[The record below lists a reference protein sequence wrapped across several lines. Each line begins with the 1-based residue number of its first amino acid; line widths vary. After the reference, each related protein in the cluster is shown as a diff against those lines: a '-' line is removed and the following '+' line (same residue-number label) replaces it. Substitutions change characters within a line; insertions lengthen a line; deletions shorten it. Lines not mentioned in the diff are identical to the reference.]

1 MRPSDLSLMIGGP
14 AGSGVNSTSEIFM
27 KACSRAG
34 VFVFTNV
41 EYHSNIHGRHIF
53 FRIRTADESITS
65 HVEQVDVLLA
75 LDAETIYGTDPH
87 QDYQSHR
94 GHLHEVVPGGAIV
107 IDAKAGI
114 TDENLGRD
122 DVRVLSL
129 PYDDIVREAV
139 EAHGVDYNA
148 RRHAVMANMVPLG
161 ACCALLDFDVDR
173 VLPIVA
179 ERLPERHQNLVP
191 LNRSVLQHAWQA
203 AHDTLGDAGFS
214 LTLHPRDDQ
223 PARMLI
229 AGHEAI
235 GIAKLHAGCG
245 FQTYYPI
252 APASDESV
260 YLESLQADWPIVVL
274 QAEDEIASMNM
285 AVGAAHA
292 GIRASTST
300 AGPGFTLMAE
310 GMGFASITEAPG
322 PVVVLYQRG
331 GPSTGLPTRNSQQD
345 LRFALQPA
353 HGEFPH
359 IVVAPGD
366 VEEAAQYTHLAFN
379 WGDRYQVPVVV
390 LADKFIANSHF
401 TVDSLGLEG
410 LPVDRGAIWTGESNG
425 AEPYRRHQ
433 LTASGVSPRSVPG
446 TPGGEFVTTSDEHT
460 ERGRIEEDIDNRI
473 EQMDKRMGKLDI
485 MLREIPEADQFT
497 LHGSDDADL
506 TIVSWGST
514 RCPIRDAVR
523 QIERESDIR
532 VNNLQIRL
540 LRPFPADAVR
550 EILER
555 ANRVL
560 LLEDNYTG
568 QLGLLIAEQTG
579 IQIEEKAL
587 KYTGRPFSQDEV
599 AERIRRQVPMPA
611 AVAAAA
617 QVS

>member
-53 FRIRTADESITS
+53 FRIRTAHEPITS
-65 HVEQVDVLLA
+65 HVERVNVLLA
-75 LDAETIYGTDPH
+75 LDAETIYGTDSH

-122 DVRVLSL
+122 DVRLLSL

-245 FQTYYPI
+245 FPDLL
-252 APASDESV
+252 PDCS
-260 YLESLQADWPIVVL
+260 
-274 QAEDEIASMNM
+274 
-285 AVGAAHA
+285 
-292 GIRASTST
+292 
-300 AGPGFTLMAE
+300 
-310 GMGFASITEAPG
+310 
-322 PVVVLYQRG
+322 
-331 GPSTGLPTRNSQQD
+331 GLR
-345 LRFALQPA
+345 
-353 HGEFPH
+353 
-359 IVVAPGD
+359 
-366 VEEAAQYTHLAFN
+366 
-379 WGDRYQVPVVV
+379 
-390 LADKFIANSHF
+390 
-401 TVDSLGLEG
+401 
-410 LPVDRGAIWTGESNG
+410 
-425 AEPYRRHQ
+425 
-433 LTASGVSPRSVPG
+433 
-446 TPGGEFVTTSDEHT
+446 
-460 ERGRIEEDIDNRI
+460 
-473 EQMDKRMGKLDI
+473 
-485 MLREIPEADQFT
+485 
-497 LHGSDDADL
+497 
-506 TIVSWGST
+506 
-514 RCPIRDAVR
+514 
-523 QIERESDIR
+523 
-532 VNNLQIRL
+532 
-540 LRPFPADAVR
+540 
-550 EILER
+550 
-555 ANRVL
+555 
-560 LLEDNYTG
+560 
-568 QLGLLIAEQTG
+568 
-579 IQIEEKAL
+579 
-587 KYTGRPFSQDEV
+587 
-599 AERIRRQVPMPA
+599 
-611 AVAAAA
+611 
-617 QVS
+617 